1 MTWTTVGRMT
11 TSDHTHQLVYVG
23 MLQGEYGGSYAL
35 RWCRVC
41 GTLIE
46 FLGNQAAELI
56 PARTK
61 DAKGA
66 KYEYVKT
73 PAARS
78 KPKARALGRGLREL
92 MASSVTPKKLPG
104 GLS

>member
-1 MTWTTVGRMT
+1 MVTN
-11 TSDHTHQLVYVG
+11 HIHQLVYVG

-35 RWCRVC
+35 RWCRDC

-46 FLGNQAAELI
+46 FIGNQAAELV
-56 PARTK
+56 PTHALNFK
-61 DAKGA
+61 KA

-73 PAARS
+73 PVARS

-92 MASSVTPKKLPG
+92 MASAVTAKTLPG
-104 GLS
+104 EK